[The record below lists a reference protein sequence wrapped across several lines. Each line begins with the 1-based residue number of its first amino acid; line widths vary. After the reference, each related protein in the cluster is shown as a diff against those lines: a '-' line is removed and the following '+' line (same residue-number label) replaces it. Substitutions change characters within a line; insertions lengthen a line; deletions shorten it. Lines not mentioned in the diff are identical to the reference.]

1 MQEVVDELKAV
12 KAEFSSIRGQ
22 ELEQL
27 SQIIGE
33 VRRINTKL
41 CFFVRVVVLFALFA
55 AVMFMLPVINLYN
68 VVVE

>member
-41 CFFVRVVVLFALFA
+41 GFIVLVVVLFVLFVA
-55 AVMFMLPVINLYN
+55 AMFIVQTINLFN
-68 VVVE
+68 WVVE